1 MMCIEQQFSQSTM
14 IATSLLGLVPSIL
27 CSIEVD
33 IQSAAVTCAADMPSP
48 ELLHCEMELWKHR
61 YMNLPPEGRPSS
73 PAKAIKDCDHDC
85 FPNVYVLLQIACTIP
100 VTSCEC
106 ERSASVLR
114 WLNNYM

>member
-1 MMCIEQQFSQSTM
+1 MANKIGSQVLSRQAHRSNAEATLPLEHYKINVAIPLLDHITMCIEQQFSQSTM

-61 YMNLPPEGRPSS
+61 YMNLPPEGI
-73 PAKAIKDCDHDC
+73 KAI
-85 FPNVYVLLQIACTIP
+85 I
-100 VTSCEC
+100 TSK
-106 ERSASVLR
+106 S
-114 WLNNYM
+114 N